1 MVAIDVNAMFIGGS
15 ILVTG
20 IAIFFLWLNASN
32 RLEKR
37 REESRKKVN
46 Y

>member
-15 ILVTG
+15 ILITG
-20 IAIFFLWLNASN
+20 LAIFFLWLRADKKKES
-32 RLEKR
+32 KR
-37 REESRKKVN
+37 TAAGRQ